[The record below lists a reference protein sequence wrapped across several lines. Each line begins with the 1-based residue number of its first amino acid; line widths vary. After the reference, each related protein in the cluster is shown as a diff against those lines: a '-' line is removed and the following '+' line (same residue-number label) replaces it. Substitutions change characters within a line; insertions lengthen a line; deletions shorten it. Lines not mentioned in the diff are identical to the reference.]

1 MALSYAERVA
11 RAKEQIRE
19 VTTAEVGDVLGSVV
33 ILDVRE
39 PDEVRRG
46 TLPGA
51 VLLPLGMV
59 ERTVT
64 EVIPDRDT
72 EVVVICAAG
81 NRSALAALAMQQA
94 GYTRVASMAGGFG
107 LWRMQGRPSE
117 IPELPVDDPAVRYAR
132 HLVLPG
138 VGAEGQRRL
147 GAAKVL
153 VLGAGGLGSPAA
165 LYLAAAGVGTL
176 GIVDDDAVDLSNLQR
191 QILHDSTRI
200 GVPKVSSAMTTI
212 ERLNPEVAVV
222 PVASRLSAANALEVM
237 APYDVIVDGTDNFPT
252 RYLVN
257 DASLHLRV
265 PVIHGSV
272 FRWEGQVTVFD
283 PYRGPCYRCLFPEP
297 PPPEMAP
304 NCAEAGVLGVLPG
317 VIGTIQAT
325 EALKLVLGVGSSL
338 SGRLLTY
345 DALAQEFTELRL
357 RRDPSCPACAD
368 ETAPPTL
375 VDYDDACRYAGSTHR

>member
-1 MALSYAERVA
+1 MALSYAEMVA

-19 VTTAEVGDVLGSVV
+19 VTIAEVAADLDRLVV
-33 ILDVRE
+33 LDVRE

-46 TLPGA
+46 TIPGA
-51 VLLPLGMV
+51 ILLPLGMV
-59 ERTVT
+59 ERAVAD
-64 EVIPDRDT
+64 VIPDRDS
-72 EVVVICAAG
+72 EIVVICAAG

-107 LWRMQGRPSE
+107 LWRMQGHPAE
-117 IPELPVDDPAVRYAR
+117 IPDLPLDDRSIRYAR

-138 VGAEGQRRL
+138 VGTEGQERL
-147 GAAKVL
+147 AAARVL

-191 QILHDSTRI
+191 QVLHDTTRI
-200 GVPKVSSAMTTI
+200 GVSKVVSATATI
-212 ERLNPEVAVV
+212 GRLNPDVAVV
-222 PVASRLSAANALEVM
+222 PVAARLSAANALEVM
-237 APYDVIVDGTDNFPT
+237 AGYDVVVDGTDNFPT

-265 PVIHGSV
+265 PVVHGSV
-272 FRWEGQVTVFD
+272 FRWEGQATVFD

-325 EALKLVLGVGSSL
+325 EALKAVLGVGTSL
-338 SGRLLTY
+338 AGRLLTY
-345 DALAQEFTELRL
+345 DALAQEFTELAL

-368 ETAPPTL
+368 EAAPPVL
-375 VDYDDACRYAGSTHR
+375 VDYDDACRYAGATRR